1 MGFCRVWSCPAA
13 CSLFVFGGGVLLVVS
28 SARAAADEVGLSI
41 EDRKYGL
48 HVMYQHYD
56 MMEPR
61 GMLF

>member
-1 MGFCRVWSCPAA
+1 MQLA
-13 CSLFVFGGGVLLVVS
+13 CVRWWCALGCL
-28 SARAAADEVGLSI
+28 SARAAAGEVGLSI